1 MVRYGH
7 SVSSWLPPQTRHCGV
22 SSSPS
27 ESDDESELAA
37 DGACGDDEYNPP
49 NIVIGTGG
57 TRVPLPAFG
66 GGGAPA
72 RGVGGTGGGA
82 AGGGGGGAT

>member
-1 MVRYGH
+1 M
-7 SVSSWLPPQTRHCGV
+7 SSA
-22 SSSPS
+22 PS

-49 NIVIGTGG
+49 NIVIGIGG
-57 TRVPLPAFG
+57 TRMPSPAFG

-72 RGVGGTGGGA
+72 RGMGGTGGGA
-82 AGGGGGGAT
+82 AEGGGGGAT